1 MRAFLKHR
9 VRRYLGLD
17 SEELSGFGISS
28 FLASN
33 APKYSLSQ
41 TVSVWDEVDTSGVGT
56 MSSVPNSSSATPRD
70 SMRLP

>member
-41 TVSVWDEVDTSGVGT
+41 TVSVWDDEFRAELIVG
-56 MSSVPNSSSATPRD
+56 NAA
-70 SMRLP
+70 